1 MQRSTNV
8 SRYWKALAT
17 ALLAYGFLNPG
28 ALRAQEGGC
37 TNATFQGLY
46 GLSVEGVVLFP
57 DAPSPMPFK
66 VAGLMEA
73 DGAGTLTVFRQMTN
87 AGGQVFP
94 IDWGASAQPA
104 VQYSVSPDCTA
115 NIEFFVPGDSGIPIV
130 PPEGMPFGAAM
141 VLTNGGRE
149 ANGIQTSPPN
159 AILHVRLMRTDAA
172 DADVRTDAAGLT
184 QAVSAVRDLLERVAV
199 RLGLVP

>member
-1 MQRSTNV
+1 MVLGPALFAWSFLSNST
-8 SRYWKALAT
+8 
-17 ALLAYGFLNPG
+17 
-28 ALRAQEGGC
+28 LRAQDGGC
-37 TNATFQGLY
+37 TDATFQGLY

-57 DAPSPMPFK
+57 EAPAPMEFK

-94 IDWGASAQPA
+94 IDWAAAAQSSID
-104 VQYSVSPDCTA
+104 YSVNADCTA
-115 NIEFFVPGDSGIPIV
+115 NIEFFVPGDSGVPIV
-130 PPEGMPFGAAM
+130 PPEGLPFGASI
-141 VLTNGGRE
+141 VLTNGGRQ

-159 AILHVRLMRTDAA
+159 AILHVSLSRTDAA
-172 DADVRTDAAGLT
+172 DENLRADTAGIT
-184 QAVSAVRDLLERVAV
+184 ATASAIRELLERVAV